1 MIRTCLTLLAICLYT
16 FCVNLYIYEL
26 THSYW
31 LYDTKRA
38 FYNAFSFL
46 MLIYYMADR
55 YNGFNG
61 WFHRKFNEVIILV
74 IAVNNLLW
82 FMNWIGVLGDAEHP
96 QAIKLF
102 FAFNGSVFV
111 TTTMF
116 LVAGIRHK
124 TFKMY

>member
-1 MIRTCLTLLAICLYT
+1 
-16 FCVNLYIYEL
+16 
-26 THSYW
+26 
-31 LYDTKRA
+31 
-38 FYNAFSFL
+38 